1 MITCLKGAT
10 LIDGTGSP
18 PLQNAVLIF
27 RGNKI
32 AEVGTGNDMKIP
44 EDAMIFDVADRYI
57 IPGLIDCHIHLDL
70 HGMADTFQE
79 NLVEEKL
86 RTIRST
92 KEMADTLRAGYTTV
106 RSLGSVNHIDFAVK
120 KAAEEG
126 LIDGPRILTSGKII
140 CMTSAGSEY
149 FEGMYRVAD
158 GVDETR
164 KAAREQLKAGADV
177 LKVMATG
184 AIMNPGGVPGAAQLN
199 VEEMEAVVEEG
210 AKLGI
215 WTAAHAHGAQGIKNA
230 VQAGVRTIEHG
241 TMADDEAIALM
252 TDKNVFLIPTLLVDD
267 LLVRAGE
274 RSGIPA
280 FMLEKAVAVGKK
292 RNRVFRKAMAAGV
305 PIAMGTDAGTPF
317 NYHGKNSL
325 ELKLYVDKELMTPYE
340 ALQTATR
347 TAAEAIGLAD
357 SLGTLEKG
365 KIADCVVLG
374 KNPLEDIACLLDIE
388 NIHMVFKDGLLMNS
402 H

>member
-1 MITCLKGAT
+1 MITSLEGAT
-10 LIDGTGSP
+10 LIDGTGRP
-18 PLQNAVLIF
+18 PLRNAVLVF
-27 RGNKI
+27 EDNRI
-32 AEVGTGNDMKIP
+32 ADVGTGNDMKIP
-44 EDAMIFDVADRYI
+44 EDALVFDVADKYI

-86 RTIRST
+86 RTIRSA
-92 KEMADTLRAGYTTV
+92 KEMEDTLHAGYTTV

-120 KAAEEG
+120 KAIEEG
-126 LIDGPRILTSGKII
+126 LINGPRILTSGKII

-158 GVDETR
+158 GADEAR

-184 AIMNPGGVPGAAQLN
+184 AIMNPGGVPGAPQLN
-199 VEEMEAVVEEG
+199 VEEIQAVVEEG
-210 AKLGI
+210 AKLDI
-215 WTAAHAHGAQGIKNA
+215 KTAAHAHGAQGIKNA
-230 VQAGVRTIEHG
+230 IRAGVATIEHG

-252 TDKNVFLIPTLLVDD
+252 AEKNIYLIPTLSVDD
-267 LLVRAGE
+267 LIIRAGAQ
-274 RSGIPA
+274 SGVAA
-280 FMLEKAVAVGKK
+280 FMVEKAINIGEK
-292 RNRVFRKAMAAGV
+292 RSKVFRKAIAAGV

-325 ELKLYVDKELMTPYE
+325 EVKLYVDRALMTPHE
-340 ALQTATR
+340 ALQTATVNG
-347 TAAEAIGLAD
+347 AEAIGLAD

-365 KIADCVVLG
+365 KIADCVVLSQ
-374 KNPLEDIACLLDIE
+374 NPLEDIGCLLDVE
-388 NIHMVFKDGLLMNS
+388 NIHMVFKDGVLMNN
-402 H
+402 

>member
-10 LIDGTGSP
+10 LIDGTGRP
-18 PLQNAVLIF
+18 PLRNGVLIF
-27 RGNKI
+27 KDKRI
-32 AEVGTGNDMKIP
+32 ADVGTGNDMKIP
-44 EDAMIFDVADRYI
+44 EDALVFDVADKYI

-86 RTIRST
+86 RAIRSA
-92 KEMADTLRAGYTTV
+92 KEMEDTLYAGYTTV

-120 KAAEEG
+120 KAIEEG
-126 LIDGPRILTSGKII
+126 LINGPRILASGKII

-158 GVDETR
+158 GADEAR

-184 AIMNPGGVPGAAQLN
+184 AIMNPGGVPGAPQLN
-199 VEEMEAVVEEG
+199 IEEIQPVVDEG
-210 AKLGI
+210 AKLDI
-215 WTAAHAHGAQGIKNA
+215 KTAAHAHGAQGIKNA
-230 VQAGVRTIEHG
+230 IWAGVATIEHG

-252 TDKNVFLIPTLLVDD
+252 AEKNIFLIPTLSVDD
-267 LLVRAGE
+267 LIIEAGAQ
-274 RSGIPA
+274 SGVPA
-280 FMLEKAVAVGKK
+280 FMVEKAIDIGEK

-325 ELKLYVDKELMTPYE
+325 ELKLYVDRALMTPQE
-340 ALQTATR
+340 ALQTATLN
-347 TAAEAIGLAD
+347 AAEAIGLAD

-365 KIADCVVLG
+365 KIADCVVLSQ
-374 KNPLEDIACLLDIE
+374 NPLEDIACLLDVE
-388 NIHMVFKDGLLMNS
+388 NIHMVFKDGVLMNS
-402 H
+402 R

>member
-1 MITCLKGAT
+1 MITSLEGAT
-10 LIDGTGSP
+10 LIDGTGRP
-18 PLQNAVLIF
+18 PLRNAVLVF
-27 RGNKI
+27 EDNRI
-32 AEVGTGNDMKIP
+32 ADVGTGNDMKIP
-44 EDAMIFDVADRYI
+44 EDALVFDVADKYI

-86 RTIRST
+86 RTIRSA
-92 KEMADTLRAGYTTV
+92 KEMEDTLHAGYTTV

-120 KAAEEG
+120 KAIEEG
-126 LIDGPRILTSGKII
+126 LINGPRILTSGKII

-158 GVDETR
+158 GADEAR

-184 AIMNPGGVPGAAQLN
+184 AIMNPGGVPGAPQLN
-199 VEEMEAVVEEG
+199 VEEIQAVVEEG
-210 AKLGI
+210 AKLDI
-215 WTAAHAHGAQGIKNA
+215 KTAAHAHGAQGIKNA
-230 VQAGVRTIEHG
+230 IRAGVATIEHG

-252 TDKNVFLIPTLLVDD
+252 AEKNIYLIPTLSVDD
-267 LLVRAGE
+267 LIIRAGAQ
-274 RSGIPA
+274 SGVAA
-280 FMLEKAVAVGKK
+280 FMVEKAINIGEK
-292 RNRVFRKAMAAGV
+292 RSKVFRKAIAAGV

-325 ELKLYVDKELMTPYE
+325 EVKLYVDRALMTPQE
-340 ALQTATR
+340 ALQTATLNG
-347 TAAEAIGLAD
+347 AEAIGLAD

-365 KIADCVVLG
+365 KIADCVVLSQ
-374 KNPLEDIACLLDIE
+374 NPLEDIGCLLDVE
-388 NIHMVFKDGLLMNS
+388 NIHMVFKDGVLMNN
-402 H
+402 